1 VTRDPLRDPAVERA
15 HFDAVVAARGAIY
28 WADRTAA
35 GARRREIR
43 AEILAARA
51 AVGAEDRVL
60 EVGCAIGDYTTAL
73 AARTDAL
80 LVSIDVA
87 PAAAVLARRR
97 VPRRVAVVAA
107 DVEQLPFPSASFDA
121 VLGNAVLHHL
131 RLDRA
136 LPELF
141 RVLRPG
147 GRFCFSEPNML
158 NPHVFLEKNVPWVG
172 RLLDDSPGETAFVRW
187 RLAAT
192 LARAGLTDVA
202 VRPFDFLYPAVPA
215 ALVPA
220 VERLG
225 SWLERV
231 PGMRE
236 VAGSLLVT
244 ARKPAR

>member
-1 VTRDPLRDPAVERA
+1 VSRDPAVERA
-15 HFDAVVAARGAIY
+15 HFDALVAARGPIY

-43 AEILAARA
+43 AELLAARA
-51 AVGAEDRVL
+51 GVGAEGRVL
-60 EVGCAIGDYTTAL
+60 EIGCAIGDYTEAL
-73 AARTDAL
+73 ASQTDAL
-80 LVSIDVA
+80 LVSVDVA
-87 PAAAVLARRR
+87 PAAAALARSRL
-97 VPRRVAVVAA
+97 PHRVAVATA
-107 DVEQLPFPSASFDA
+107 DVERLPFAGASFDA
-121 VLGNAVLHHL
+121 VVGNAVLHHL

-136 LPELF
+136 LPELL

-158 NPHVFLEKNVPWVG
+158 NPHVFVEKNVPWVG

-192 LARAGLTDVA
+192 LARAGLADVS

-225 SWLERV
+225 RWLERL